1 MVWGIHSDWTYH
13 SGWGNYLGWGVPLG
27 LGVFLRASVSSYM
40 LLSRNPNTANPNPIL
55 TCVPTRPQLQHP
67 LLSLPPSLLTLS
79 ALLCVLL
86 VLSTYLCPIVYTIN
100 YLLAVHADNPT

>member
-1 MVWGIHSDWTYH
+1 
-13 SGWGNYLGWGVPLG
+13 
-27 LGVFLRASVSSYM
+27 LRASVSSYM